1 MAEDKN
7 YTNAPLEED
16 ELEIDLMEYA
26 RKLWEARK
34 MLLKLAGIA
43 IFIGL
48 IVAWSIPTK
57 YKVEVTL
64 SPESGKSGGGG
75 SALSGMAA
83 MLGIGNFSMGSEANA
98 VNFTMA
104 PEIVAST
111 PFLLELYHTRVQTID
126 GKMDTT
132 IVAYLE
138 THKRPWWSYIPAL
151 PSMAIGGVMSLFAD
165 DAEKKDEK
173 IDPFRLTP
181 KQMGEIGS
189 IKNIIKVNLDKKT
202 QMTKVSVIAQDPLV
216 AATMADTVITKLQK
230 YITTYQAAKAQ
241 EDCYYLEQI
250 YKERQEE
257 YYKAQERYAQ
267 YMDSNQ
273 NLAWQRK
280 EAESERLEN
289 EMQLAYEVYSSV
301 ASQLPMARAKV
312 QEAKPSFMVLEPAS
326 VPLSPANIPTR
337 YIIVGVVF
345 FVLMGASAW
354 VLFGK
359 DLWESLKEGLK
370 EPKEEK

>member
-64 SPESGKSGGGG
+64 SPESGKSGGG

-241 EDCYYLEQI
+241 EDCNYLEQI

-345 FVLMGASAW
+345 LVLMGASAW

-359 DLWESLKEGLK
+359 DLWVSLKEGLK

>member
-64 SPESGKSGGGG
+64 SPESGKSGGG

-181 KQMGEIGS
+181 KQMEEIGS

-241 EDCYYLEQI
+241 EDCNYLEQI

-301 ASQLPMARAKV
+301 ATQLPMARAKV

-326 VPLSPANIPTR
+326 VPLSPANIPTL

-345 FVLMGASAW
+345 LVLMGGSAW

>member
-1 MAEDKN
+1 MAEDKIYN
-7 YTNAPLEED
+7 QPQLEED

-26 RKLWEARK
+26 RKLWAARK
-34 MLLKLAGIA
+34 QLLKVAGIA
-43 IFIGL
+43 VLVGL
-48 IVAWSIPTK
+48 VVAWSIPTK
-57 YKVEVTL
+57 YKAEVTL
-64 SPESGKSGGGG
+64 SPESGKNGSSG

-83 MLGIGNFSMGSEANA
+83 MLGLGNFSMGSEANA
-98 VNFTMA
+98 LNFSMA
-104 PEIVAST
+104 PEIVGST

-138 THKRPWWSYIPAL
+138 THKKPWWSYIPAL
-151 PSMAIGGVMSLFAD
+151 PSMAIGGVISLFAD
-165 DAEKKDEK
+165 DTETKEEA

-181 KQMGEIGS
+181 KQMGQIAS
-189 IKNIIKVNLDKKT
+189 IKSIIKAEIDKKT
-202 QMTKVSVIAQDPLV
+202 QMTKVSVIVQDPLV

-241 EDCYYLEQI
+241 EDCDYLEQI
-250 YKERQEE
+250 YKERQQE
-257 YYKAQERYAQ
+257 YYEAQERYAK

-280 EAESERLEN
+280 EAESERLEQ

-326 VPLSPANIPTR
+326 VPLLPANMPTLF
-337 YIIVGVVF
+337 IVIAFVF
-345 FVLMGASAW
+345 LGLMGASAW

-359 DLWESLKEGLK
+359 DLWVSLKEGLK
-370 EPKEEK
+370 EPSEEK

>member
-241 EDCYYLEQI
+241 EDCNYLEQI

-326 VPLSPANIPTR
+326 VPLSPANIPTL

-345 FVLMGASAW
+345 LVLMGASAW

-359 DLWESLKEGLK
+359 DLWISLKEGLK